1 MNNYNLN
8 MNEHTAYPNQNN
20 VSNNNISNNDII
32 KFKHD
37 IKNWLDIDTKILQL
51 QSQMKELR
59 KEKKALEPKLTLFMV
74 HNNITDI
81 NTDNGKLKCSEK
93 ITRSGLTTKHIREN
107 LSKVLQNDQITDQAM
122 EQILNNRE
130 VKKTYQIKKTKK

>member
-1 MNNYNLN
+1 MNNNLN
-8 MNEHTAYPNQNN
+8 MNNDSQQNQNN
-20 VSNNNISNNDII
+20 LSNNDII

-37 IKNWLDIDTKILQL
+37 IKNWLDIDSKILEL
-51 QSQMKELR
+51 QSEIKQLRKAKKEL
-59 KEKKALEPKLTLFMV
+59 EPTLTLFMI

-93 ITRSGLTTKHIREN
+93 ITRSGLTSKHIREN
-107 LSKVLQNDQITDQAM
+107 LSKVLQNEQITEKAM

-130 VKKTYQIKKTKK
+130 IKKSYQIKKSKK